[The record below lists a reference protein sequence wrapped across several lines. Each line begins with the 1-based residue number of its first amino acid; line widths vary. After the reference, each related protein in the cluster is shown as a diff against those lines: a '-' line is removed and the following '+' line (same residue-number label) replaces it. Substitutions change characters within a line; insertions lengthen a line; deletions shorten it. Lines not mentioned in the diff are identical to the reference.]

1 METKTLS
8 KLSEIPQEL
17 RGKTL
22 TKLSRTFFKN
32 PEKENNRNCFGRQS
46 DTLSKLSGTRT
57 RVSEKNFDKVEQ
69 DFLLKILK
77 VKHPKLF

>member
-22 TKLSRTFFKN
+22 TKLVKTFFKN
-32 PEKENNRNCFGRQS
+32 PE
-46 DTLSKLSGTRT
+46 SKTTETFLNGNQNFVKVSQVTPGT
-57 RVSEKNFDKVEQ
+57 SEKNFDKVGQ
-69 DFLLKILK
+69 DF
-77 VKHPKLF
+77 F